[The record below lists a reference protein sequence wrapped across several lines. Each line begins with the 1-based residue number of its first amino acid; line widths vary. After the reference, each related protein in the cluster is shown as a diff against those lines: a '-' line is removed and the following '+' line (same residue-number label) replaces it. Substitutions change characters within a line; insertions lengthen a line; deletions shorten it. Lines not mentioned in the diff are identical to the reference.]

1 METPLEDRVE
11 ELLHR
16 FRIEA
21 AVVAGAKN
29 VIKILQ
35 NTKVP
40 DKKALQEVSLYNFF
54 IYLFIFYS
62 LILYNMC
69 VCHIK

>member
-1 METPLEDRVE
+1 ME

-40 DKKALQEVSLYNFF
+40 DKKALQEV
-54 IYLFIFYS
+54 
-62 LILYNMC
+62 
-69 VCHIK
+69 